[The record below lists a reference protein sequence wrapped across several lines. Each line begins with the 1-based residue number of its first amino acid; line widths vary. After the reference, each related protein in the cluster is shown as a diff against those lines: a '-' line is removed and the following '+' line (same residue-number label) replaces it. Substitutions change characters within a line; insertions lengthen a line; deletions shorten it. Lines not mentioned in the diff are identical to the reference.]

1 MISIKSKMI
10 RFFGALLFLLLL
22 IAGYATYQI
31 HEIDQTN
38 DEIQRTNAKA
48 AKTIQSMIHLL
59 NELQHL
65 QIQFLFLSTRESD
78 IRQHF
83 ANQSRTLRS
92 RFWQDFSVAEHNIR
106 TAEDRQLIEQLRIV
120 FRNYGARTDSLLMTP
135 NVDASTAYHRSQE
148 YFQASKTLLTS
159 LYESDN
165 LFVKSTFLT
174 SQYTFKRLLLI
185 FGSVCV
191 LGILLSIVFSVHVR
205 RLLIYPFTELTHKIN
220 AFSERNYDML
230 ASEKM
235 PLEFHPLMSAF
246 NEMAE
251 RLKKYENTTLSKL
264 SSEKHRLEGL
274 INHLNDVIVL
284 LDQDKR
290 ILSMN
295 RLAEKLF
302 QIPKKQLVGEYISD
316 VAIHNN
322 IMLETIRRL
331 IPAKDQP
338 KSQLPMTISIE
349 NAQQTIS
356 FLPELISIYPEN
368 ANSDAPKLIGYLIFL
383 KDITEIQ
390 ESNNEKKRF
399 ISYLSHEIKTPVSS
413 INISTKL
420 LNDARFGNL
429 TNEQVEL
436 VETIEKQSQR
446 LLNLANEISTFESK
460 FKSN

>member
-10 RFFGALLFLLLL
+10 RFFGAILFLLLL
-22 IAGYATYQI
+22 IAGYAAYLI
-31 HEIDQTN
+31 HEIDQKN
-38 DEIQRTNAKA
+38 DDIRRTNEKA
-48 AKTIQSMIHLL
+48 AKTIQSMIHSL
-59 NELQHL
+59 NELQHQ
-65 QIQFLFLSTRESD
+65 QIQFLFLSTREPD

-83 ANQSRTLRS
+83 ANQSRALRS
-92 RFWQDFSVAEHNIR
+92 RFWQDFSVAEHNLR
-106 TAEDRQLIEQLRIV
+106 AAEDHQLIDQLRIV
-120 FRNYGARTDSLLMTP
+120 FRNYGARTDSLLMIT
-135 NVDASTAYHRSQE
+135 NVDATTAYHRSQE
-148 YFQASKTLLTS
+148 YFQASNALLTS

-165 LFVKSTFLT
+165 LFAKSTFL
-174 SQYTFKRLLLI
+174 SAHQSFKRLLLM
-185 FGSVCV
+185 FGGVSI
-191 LGILLSIVFSVHVR
+191 LGIFLSIIFSVHLR
-205 RLLIYPFTELTHKIN
+205 RLLIHPFTELTHKIN
-220 AFSERNYDML
+220 SFSERNYDLL

-235 PLEFHPLMSAF
+235 PAEFHPLMSAF
-246 NEMAE
+246 NEMAG

-274 INHLNDVIVL
+274 INHLHDVIVL

-290 ILSMN
+290 ILTMN

-338 KSQLPMTISIE
+338 KSPLPMTISIE
-349 NAQQTIS
+349 NAQETIS

-368 ANSDAPKLIGYLIFL
+368 ANSDTPELIGYLIFL

-390 ESNNEKKRF
+390 QSNNEKKRF

-420 LNDARFGNL
+420 LNDARLGNL
-429 TNEQVEL
+429 TNEQCEL

-446 LLNLANEISTFESK
+446 LLNLANEITTFESK

>member
-22 IAGYATYQI
+22 IAGYAAYQI

-38 DEIQRTNAKA
+38 DENQRTNAKA
-48 AKTIQSMIHLL
+48 AKTIQSMIHSL
-59 NELQHL
+59 NELQHQ
-65 QIQFLFLSTRESD
+65 QIQFLFLSTREPD

-246 NEMAE
+246 NEM
-251 RLKKYENTTLSKL
+251 
-264 SSEKHRLEGL
+264 SE
-274 INHLNDVIVL
+274 
-284 LDQDKR
+284 
-290 ILSMN
+290 
-295 RLAEKLF
+295 
-302 QIPKKQLVGEYISD
+302 
-316 VAIHNN
+316 
-322 IMLETIRRL
+322 
-331 IPAKDQP
+331 
-338 KSQLPMTISIE
+338 
-349 NAQQTIS
+349 
-356 FLPELISIYPEN
+356 
-368 ANSDAPKLIGYLIFL
+368 
-383 KDITEIQ
+383 
-390 ESNNEKKRF
+390 
-399 ISYLSHEIKTPVSS
+399 
-413 INISTKL
+413 
-420 LNDARFGNL
+420 L
-429 TNEQVEL
+429 TD
-436 VETIEKQSQR
+436 
-446 LLNLANEISTFESK
+446 STFYPIFFDLLWNRRDLNWGRNLFETVPERSRG
-460 FKSN
+460 KSLM